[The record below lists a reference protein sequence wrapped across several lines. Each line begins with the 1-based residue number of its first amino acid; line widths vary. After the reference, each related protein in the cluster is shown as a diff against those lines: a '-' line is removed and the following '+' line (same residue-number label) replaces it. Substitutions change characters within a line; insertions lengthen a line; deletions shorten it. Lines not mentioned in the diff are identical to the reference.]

1 MAIDGAFLSL
11 LTKELSEIINCKID
25 KIHQPSRDEL
35 VFLLRK
41 AGFSGRLFVSI
52 KSGRARISLSS
63 ERPENPAQPPMFCM
77 LLRKHLTGAKIVG
90 ITQEGFER
98 IITIHLSALNEMGDT
113 VSFSLICELISNQ
126 ANLILVDQN
135 GKIVDAMRRSDIE
148 TAKRIIH
155 PGASY
160 IGPEKQQKL
169 SLLNSDAQFITDSVF
184 AQTNT
189 TCEKAFI
196 NCVDGI
202 SPLIAREIS
211 FSANVQN
218 STVGD
223 LTNKQKECFKLRVA
237 ELQKILKNGGKP
249 TIILKD
255 NVPFDFSYMPI
266 LQYGSEYKLKEV
278 DSFSSLLD
286 SFYSSLDKNDR
297 IKNYSLEISR
307 LLKNTEN
314 RIIKKIQI
322 RSSDLKKTENRE
334 QLRIFGELIKANLHL
349 IKSGEEKAL
358 VQNYYDD
365 NLASIEIPLNPALS
379 PAQNAAKYFKDYKRA
394 NTARQLL
401 TKLIEE
407 DSKELAYIE
416 SVAEALS
423 RAESISDINEIK
435 EELVLSGYL
444 RRQKMSSKAAPQ
456 NKFTEFESKEGFKIL
471 VGKNNR
477 QNDLLTTK
485 MAQKNDMWFHTKNIP
500 GSHVI
505 VFCGGNEIS
514 EETIIFAAKLAA
526 KNSKA
531 KNGASVPVDYT
542 PVKFVKKPAGAKP
555 GMVIYTTNK
564 TVYVTPEVE

>member
-41 AGFSGRLFVSI
+41 AGFSSRLFVSI

-90 ITQEGFER
+90 ITQDGFER
-98 IITIHLSALNEMGDT
+98 IITIHLSALNEMGDA
-113 VSFSLICELISNQ
+113 VSFSLVCELISNQ

-160 IGPEKQQKL
+160 IAPEKQQKL

-189 TCEKAFI
+189 TCEKAFV

-237 ELQKILKNGGKP
+237 ELQKTLKSGGKP
-249 TIILKD
+249 TVILKD
-255 NVPFDFSYMPI
+255 NLPFDFSYMPI
-266 LQYGSEYKLKEV
+266 MQYGSEYKLKEV

-286 SFYSSLDKNDR
+286 SFYCSLDKNDR
-297 IKNYSLEISR
+297 IKNYSLEINR

-423 RAESISDINEIK
+423 RAKSISDINEIK
-435 EELVLSGYL
+435 EELALSGYL
-444 RRQKMSSKAAPQ
+444 RRTKMSSKAAPQ
-456 NKFTEFESKEGFKIL
+456 NKFTEFESKEGFQIL

-514 EETIIFAAKLAA
+514 EETVIFAAKLAA

-531 KNGASVPVDYT
+531 KNSASVPVDYT

>member
-1 MAIDGAFLSL
+1 MALDGVFLSF
-11 LTKELSEIINCKID
+11 LTKEFSKITDCKID

-41 AGFSGRLFVSI
+41 SGFSGRLFVSL
-52 KSGRARISLSS
+52 KSGRARINLTD

-77 LLRKHLTGAKIVG
+77 LLRKHLTNAKILGV
-90 ITQEGFER
+90 TQDGFER
-98 IITIHLSALNEMGDT
+98 IITLHLSALNEMGDAVT
-113 VSFSLICELISNQ
+113 FSLILELISNQ

-148 TAKRIIH
+148 TAKRLIH
-155 PGASY
+155 PGAAY
-160 IGPEKQQKL
+160 LAPEKQQKL
-169 SLLNSDAQFITDSVF
+169 SLLENEVSFIAEKVF
-184 AQTNT
+184 AQTYA

-211 FSANVQN
+211 FSANVR
-218 STVGD
+218 D
-223 LTNKQKECFKLRVA
+223 LTVSDLTAEQKERFTLCIA
-237 ELQKILKNGGKP
+237 ELQKNLKNGGKP
-249 TIILKD
+249 IVILKD

-266 LQYGSEYKLKEV
+266 MQYGNEYTLKEL
-278 DSFSSLLD
+278 DSFSHLLD
-286 SFYSSLDKNDR
+286 FFYSALDKNDR

-314 RIIKKIQI
+314 RIIKKIQL
-322 RSSDLKKTENRE
+322 RTADLKKTENRE

-349 IKSGEEKAL
+349 IKAGSDKAL

-365 NLASIEIPLNPALS
+365 NLAPIEIPLNPALS

-401 TKLIEE
+401 TTLIEQ
-407 DSKELAYIE
+407 DGKELAYTE

-423 RAESISDINEIK
+423 RAQSVADINEIK

-444 RRQKMSSKAAPQ
+444 RRQKTS
-456 NKFTEFESKEGFKIL
+456 NKTNKQINFLEFQSPEGFKIL

-514 EETIIFAAKLAA
+514 PETVIFAAKLAA

-531 KNGASVPVDYT
+531 KDSACVPVDYT

>member
-1 MAIDGAFLSL
+1 MAIDGAFLYL
-11 LTKELSEIINCKID
+11 LTEELSEIINCKID

-52 KSGRARISLSS
+52 KSGRARIGLSS

-77 LLRKHLTGAKIVG
+77 LLRKHLTGAKILK
-90 ITQEGFER
+90 ITQDGFER
-98 IITIHLSALNEMGDT
+98 IVTIHLSALNEMGDT
-113 VSFSLICELISNQ
+113 VNFSLVCELISNQ
-126 ANLILVDQN
+126 ANLILLDQN
-135 GKIVDAMRRSDIE
+135 GRIVDAMRRSDIE

-155 PGASY
+155 PGALY
-160 IGPEKQQKL
+160 IAPEKQQKL
-169 SLLNSDAQFITDSVF
+169 SLLENNARFIADNVF
-184 AQTNT
+184 AQANT
-189 TCEKAFI
+189 TCQKALVD
-196 NCVDGI
+196 CVDGI
-202 SPLIAREIS
+202 SPLIAREIC
-211 FSANVQN
+211 FLAKTQDCATNE
-218 STVGD
+218 
-223 LTNKQKECFKLRVA
+223 LTAEQKERFLLCVA
-237 ELQKILKNGGKP
+237 ELQKTLKGGGKP

-266 LQYGSEYKLKEV
+266 TQYGSEYKLKEAE
-278 DSFSSLLD
+278 SLSSLLD
-286 SFYSSLDKNDR
+286 SFYGTLDKNDR
-297 IKNYSLEISR
+297 IRGYSQEISR
-307 LLKNTEN
+307 LLKNCQN
-314 RIIKKIQI
+314 RIARKLQI
-322 RSSDLKKTENRE
+322 RTSDLKKTENRE

-349 IKSGEEKAL
+349 IKAGEEKAL

-365 NLASIEIPLNPALS
+365 NLAFIEIPLNPALS

-407 DSKELAYIE
+407 DGKELAYIE
-416 SVAEALS
+416 SVADALS
-423 RAESISDINEIK
+423 RAENVSDINEIK
-435 EELVLSGYL
+435 EELMLSGYL
-444 RRQKMSSKAAPQ
+444 RRQKMSSKATIQ

-505 VFCGGNEIS
+505 VFCAGQELS
-514 EETIIFAAKLAA
+514 EETVIFAAKLAA

-531 KNGASVPVDYT
+531 KDSAAVPVDYT

>member
-1 MAIDGAFLSL
+1 MALDGVFLSL
-11 LTKELSEIINCKID
+11 LTKELTKITDCKID

-41 AGFSGRLFVSI
+41 SSFSGRLFVSL
-52 KSGRARISLSS
+52 KSGRARINLTD

-77 LLRKHLTGAKIVG
+77 LLRKHLTGARITD
-90 ITQEGFER
+90 ITQDGFER
-98 IITIHLSALNEMGDT
+98 VITLRLSALNEMGDAAT
-113 VSFSLICELISNQ
+113 FSLILELISNQ

-148 TAKRIIH
+148 TAKRVIH
-155 PGASY
+155 PGAAY
-160 IGPEKQQKL
+160 LAPKKQQKL
-169 SLLNSDAQFITDSVF
+169 SLLENDASFITESVF

-189 TCEKAFI
+189 TCQKAFI

-211 FSANVQN
+211 FFAQVQDC
-218 STVGD
+218 TVGD
-223 LTNKQKECFKLRVA
+223 MTAEQKERFTIYVA
-237 ELQKILKNGGKP
+237 ELQKTLKSGGKP
-249 TIILKD
+249 TIILKN

-266 LQYGSEYKLKEV
+266 MQYGSEYKLKEI

-297 IKNYSLEISR
+297 IKNYSLEVSR

-334 QLRIFGELIKANLHL
+334 QFRIFGELIKANLHL
-349 IKSGEEKAL
+349 IKAGEEKAF

-365 NLASIEIPLNPALS
+365 NLALIEIPLDPALS

-407 DSKELAYIE
+407 DGKELAYIE
-416 SVAEALS
+416 SVAEALA
-423 RAESISDINEIK
+423 RAESVADITEIK
-435 EELVLSGYL
+435 EELMLSGYL
-444 RRQKMSSKAAPQ
+444 RRQKTSSKSAPQ

-514 EETIIFAAKLAA
+514 QETVIFAAKLAA

-531 KNGASVPVDYT
+531 KDSASVPVDYT

-564 TVYVTPEVE
+564 TVYVTPEVD

>member
-1 MAIDGAFLSL
+1 MAIDGAFLNL
-11 LTKELSEIINCKID
+11 LTRELSEITNCKID

-41 AGFSGRLFVSI
+41 AGFSGRLFVSV
-52 KSGRARISLSS
+52 KSGRARINLTE
-63 ERPENPAQPPMFCM
+63 ERPENPTQPPMFCM
-77 LLRKHLTGAKIVG
+77 LLRKHLTGAKITNL
-90 ITQEGFER
+90 TQDGFER

-113 VSFSLICELISNQ
+113 VNFSLVCELISNQ

-135 GKIVDAMRRSDIE
+135 GRIVDALRRSDIE

-155 PGASY
+155 PGAAYVS
-160 IGPEKQQKL
+160 PEKQEKL
-169 SLLNSDAQFITDSVF
+169 SLLENETETVLNKIYNNPNHPV
-184 AQTNT
+184 
-189 TCEKAFI
+189 EKAFLD
-196 NCVDGI
+196 CVDGI
-202 SPLIAREIS
+202 SPLIAREICHKAQIS
-211 FSANVQN
+211 GASVNELDNQ
-218 STVGD
+218 
-223 LTNKQKECFKLRVA
+223 QKAKLKDA
-237 ELQKILKNGGKP
+237 IYELQTTLKNGGKP
-249 TIILKD
+249 TIIFK
-255 NVPFDFSYMPI
+255 NGIPFDFSYMPI
-266 LQYGSEYKLKEV
+266 MQYGSEYKLSECT
-278 DSFSSLLD
+278 DFSSLLD
-286 SFYSSLDKNDR
+286 KFYSALDKNDR
-297 IKNYSLEISR
+297 IKNHSLEISR
-307 LLKNTEN
+307 LLKNCQN
-314 RIIKKIQI
+314 RIARKLQI
-322 RSSDLKKTENRE
+322 RTADLKKTENRE
-334 QLRIFGELIKANLHL
+334 QLRIYGELIKANLHL
-349 IKSGEEKAL
+349 IKAGEEKAQ

-365 NLASIEIPLNPALS
+365 NLSLVEIPLNPALS

-407 DSKELAYIE
+407 DGNELKYIE

-423 RAESISDINEIK
+423 RAENVADINDIK

-444 RRQKMSSKAAPQ
+444 RRQRASGKVNNQSK
-456 NKFTEFESKEGFKIL
+456 FSEFESKEGFKIL

-485 MAQKNDMWFHTKNIP
+485 MAQKGDMWFHTKNIP

-505 VFCGGNEIS
+505 VFCGGKELS
-514 EETIIFAAKLAA
+514 EETVIFAAKLAA

-531 KNGASVPVDYT
+531 KDSASVPVDYT

>member
-1 MAIDGAFLSL
+1 MAVDGAFLYL
-11 LTKELSEIINCKID
+11 LTKELGEIVNCKID

-41 AGFSGRLFVSI
+41 AGFSDRLFVSI
-52 KSGRARISLSS
+52 KSGRARIGLSS

-77 LLRKHLTGAKIVG
+77 LLRKHLTGAKIVE

-113 VSFSLICELISNQ
+113 VSFSLVCELISNQ

-160 IGPEKQQKL
+160 VAPEKQQKL
-169 SLLNSDAQFITDSVF
+169 SLLENDARFIADSVF

-189 TCEKAFI
+189 TCQKAFI
-196 NCVDGI
+196 NCIDGI
-202 SPLIAREIS
+202 SPLIAPEIS
-211 FSANVQN
+211 FSAQVQDCTTN
-218 STVGD
+218 E
-223 LTNKQKECFKLRVA
+223 LTTEQKERFMLCVA
-237 ELQKILKNGGKP
+237 ELQKTLKSGGKP

-266 LQYGSEYKLKEV
+266 TQYGSEYKLKV
-278 DSFSSLLD
+278 ADSFSSLLD
-286 SFYSSLDKNDR
+286 GFYGALDKNDR
-297 IKNYSLEISR
+297 IKNYSQEISR

-349 IKSGEEKAL
+349 IKAGEEKAY

-365 NLASIEIPLNPALS
+365 NLEFIEIPLNPALS

-407 DSKELAYIE
+407 DGKELAYIE
-416 SVAEALS
+416 SVADALS
-423 RAESISDINEIK
+423 RAENVSDINEIK
-435 EELVLSGYL
+435 EELMLSGYL
-444 RRQKMSSKAAPQ
+444 RRQKISRKATEQ

-485 MAQKNDMWFHTKNIP
+485 IAQKNDMWFHTKNIP

-505 VFCGGNEIS
+505 VFCAGQELS
-514 EETIIFAAKLAA
+514 EETVIFAAKLAA

-531 KNGASVPVDYT
+531 KDSASVPVDYT

>member
-1 MAIDGAFLSL
+1 MALDGVFLSL
-11 LTKELSEIINCKID
+11 LTKELTKITDCKID

-41 AGFSGRLFVSI
+41 SSFSGRLFVSL
-52 KSGRARISLSS
+52 KSGRARINLTD

-77 LLRKHLTGAKIVG
+77 LLRKHLTGARITD
-90 ITQEGFER
+90 ITQDGFER
-98 IITIHLSALNEMGDT
+98 VITLRLSALNEMGDAST
-113 VSFSLICELISNQ
+113 FSLILELISNQ

-148 TAKRIIH
+148 TAKRVIH
-155 PGASY
+155 PGAAY
-160 IGPEKQQKL
+160 LAPKKQQKL
-169 SLLNSDAQFITDSVF
+169 SLLENDASFITESVF

-189 TCEKAFI
+189 TCQKAFI

-211 FSANVQN
+211 FFAQVQDC
-218 STVGD
+218 TVGD
-223 LTNKQKECFKLRVA
+223 MTAEQKERFTIYVA
-237 ELQKILKNGGKP
+237 ELQKTLKSGGKP
-249 TIILKD
+249 TIILKN

-266 LQYGSEYKLKEV
+266 MQYGSEYKLKEI

-297 IKNYSLEISR
+297 IKNYSLEVSR

-322 RSSDLKKTENRE
+322 RSADLKKTENRE
-334 QLRIFGELIKANLHL
+334 QFRIFGELIKANLHL
-349 IKSGEEKAL
+349 IKAGEEKAF

-365 NLASIEIPLNPALS
+365 NLALIEIPLDPALS

-407 DSKELAYIE
+407 DGKELAYIE
-416 SVAEALS
+416 SVAEALA
-423 RAESISDINEIK
+423 RAESVTDITEIK
-435 EELVLSGYL
+435 EELMLSGYL
-444 RRQKMSSKAAPQ
+444 RRQKTSSKSAPQ

-514 EETIIFAAKLAA
+514 QETVIFAAKLAA

-531 KNGASVPVDYT
+531 KDSASVPVDYT

>member
-11 LTKELSEIINCKID
+11 LTEEFSEIINCKID

-52 KSGRARISLSS
+52 KSGRARINLST

-77 LLRKHLTGAKIVG
+77 LLRKHLTGAKILE

-98 IITIHLSALNEMGDT
+98 IITIRLSALNEMGDT

-155 PGASY
+155 PGAAY
-160 IGPEKQQKL
+160 LAPEKQQKL
-169 SLLNSDAQFITDSVF
+169 SLLENDARFIADSVF
-184 AQTNT
+184 TQTNT
-189 TCEKAFI
+189 TCQKAFI

-211 FSANVQN
+211 FSSQVQDCTTN
-218 STVGD
+218 E
-223 LTNKQKECFKLRVA
+223 LTTEQKERFMLCVA
-237 ELQKILKNGGKP
+237 ELQKTLKSGGKP

-266 LQYGSEYKLKEV
+266 TQYGSEYKLKV
-278 DSFSSLLD
+278 ADSFSSLLD
-286 SFYSSLDKNDR
+286 SFYSALDKNDR
-297 IKNYSLEISR
+297 IKNYSQEISR

-349 IKSGEEKAL
+349 IKAGEEKAY

-365 NLASIEIPLNPALS
+365 NLEFIEIPLNPALS

-407 DSKELAYIE
+407 DGKELAYIE
-416 SVAEALS
+416 SVADALS
-423 RAESISDINEIK
+423 RAENVSDINEIK
-435 EELVLSGYL
+435 EELMLSGYL
-444 RRQKMSSKAAPQ
+444 RRQKTSSKINNQ
-456 NKFTEFESKEGFKIL
+456 SKFLEFKSPDGFKIL

-505 VFCGGNEIS
+505 VFCAGQELS
-514 EETIIFAAKLAA
+514 EETVIFAAKLAA

-531 KNGASVPVDYT
+531 KDSASVPVDYT